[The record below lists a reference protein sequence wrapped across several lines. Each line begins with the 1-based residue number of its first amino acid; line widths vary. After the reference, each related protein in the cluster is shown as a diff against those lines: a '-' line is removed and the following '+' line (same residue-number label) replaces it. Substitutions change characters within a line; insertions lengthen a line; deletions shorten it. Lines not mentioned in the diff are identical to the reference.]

1 MKETEVIPVILQ
13 RISAGKSPEKE
24 LEVGKS

>member
-13 RISAGKSPEKE
+13 RISVEKRPEKE